1 MDLLLSRLDQIFPL
15 LGYFLIGLT
24 LNLTPCVYPMMT
36 VTVSLFGKNDV
47 KERTQKAFL
56 KALCYFLGIVF
67 MYSALGLFATM
78 TGTLFGSLLQ
88 NRLVLLVLGIFI
100 FILALSMFGL
110 YQLQAPAA
118 LLNRLGRKRGAGY
131 LGLFFSG
138 VLVGI
143 FAAPCIGPPIVA
155 VLSIAVSSGDPVFGF
170 WSFFVLSL
178 GLGLPYLILGTFAGL
193 IRRLPKSGQ
202 WLVWVERVFGV
213 ILLGLSLFYLS
224 LAINAALS
232 QWVLP
237 LTVIVGGAYLG
248 FFVNGGLKNQAF
260 TRFKGIVGIVC
271 VLLGMSLLVK
281 MPKSGLNWETYTL
294 LKIEAAVSEGK
305 PVIIDFYAD
314 WCITCHEIEAG
325 VFLHPEVQEVLSHFV
340 RLRVDNTIDSPQVQ
354 EVLERYDVFGLPT
367 IVFLDRTGKE
377 VEKTRVI
384 GYIPPEEF
392 LDITRRVMGEAL

>member
-1 MDLLLSRLDQIFPL
+1 MDTILSKLDQIFPL

-36 VTVSLFGKNDV
+36 VTVSLFGKTQD
-47 KERTQKAFL
+47 KERTSRSFL

-78 TGTLFGSLLQ
+78 TGTLFGAFLQ
-88 NRLVLLVLGIFI
+88 NRWVLLVLGIFI

-110 YQLQAPAA
+110 YQLQVPAA
-118 LLNRLGRKRGAGY
+118 LLNRLGARRGVGY

-138 VLVGI
+138 VLVGV

-193 IRRLPKSGQ
+193 LRKLPRSGQ

-213 ILLGLSLFYLS
+213 VLMGLSFFYLA
-224 LAINAALS
+224 LAVNVALS
-232 QWVLP
+232 KWVVP
-237 LTVIVGGAYLG
+237 LTLLVGGAYLG
-248 FFVNGGLKNQAF
+248 FFVEDGFKNRMF
-260 TRFKGIVGIVC
+260 IRFKGVVGILC
-271 VLLGMSLLVK
+271 VLIGLSLFVK
-281 MPKSGLNWETYTL
+281 APKSGLDWESYEIR
-294 LKIEAAVSEGK
+294 KVEAAAAAQT

-314 WCITCHEIEAG
+314 WCLTCHEIEAG
-325 VFLHPEVQEVLSHFV
+325 VFSDPEVQEALSHFV
-340 RLRVDNTIDSPQVQ
+340 RLRVDNTIDTPQVQ
-354 EVLERYDVFGLPT
+354 EVLQRYDVFGLPT
-367 IVFLDRTGKE
+367 IVFLNGQGQELKG
-377 VEKTRVI
+377 TRVI
-384 GYIPPEEF
+384 GYLPPEKF
-392 LDITRRVMGEAL
+392 LKITQRVMGESP